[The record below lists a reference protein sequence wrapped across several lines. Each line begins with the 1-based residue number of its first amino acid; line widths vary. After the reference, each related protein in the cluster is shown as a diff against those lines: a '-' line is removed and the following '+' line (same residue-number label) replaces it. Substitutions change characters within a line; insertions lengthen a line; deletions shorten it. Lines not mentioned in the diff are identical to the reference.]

1 MKKIKKEMN
10 LKSKSISKTLKQSY
24 NLLLIFTIIVGLVA
38 IIGITVLDRSM
49 KNYINGADAAD
60 NALKMCRIDI
70 NIAARNIREMAL
82 NDDASSYDGYM
93 QTIEEKLTDT
103 GVWLKVLQETEV
115 VDETERLEYV
125 DALTNWA
132 NDAYLIAQ
140 TIQAGDKETGTEM
153 IFSQCIPALD
163 NLVELSLEMSDD
175 LDAIVASSTM
185 KGEITFYG
193 GTIIVIAVTIIA
205 IALSNKIGKRVSES
219 ITVPL
224 LELEHATT
232 ELANGNLHFDIE
244 YSEDNEFGRLADGL
258 RRSVVT
264 LQSYVD
270 SIGFI
275 MKEFAG
281 GNFDVDRQAEWK
293 GDFTNIQSSIR
304 MFEDTMAETVE
315 GLQHVAKQVESD
327 AGQVSSTSLE
337 LADGATEQASVMQ
350 QFSAT
355 VETLYEQVTANAEY
369 AENISKQVE
378 NVGVEISHT
387 NEKMQAM
394 VQSMR
399 EINESSQKIHKIID
413 TINDVADQTNLL
425 ALNASIEA
433 ARAGEAGRGFAV
445 VANQVTALAAQT
457 AEAAKESTML
467 IETSIREVESG
478 MSITDEI
485 AQQQENVAVDAQSI
499 VTEVSNIAATLKA
512 QDESFEQLNT
522 GISQINNVIQTN
534 SATSQQCAASSQE
547 MNGQANTLGNLISAF
562 KIHQR
567 VS

>member
-1 MKKIKKEMN
+1 MKKMKKEMSI
-10 LKSKSISKTLKQSY
+10 KTKSISQALKKSY
-24 NLLLIFTIIVGLVA
+24 NLLLVFTIIVGVVA

-82 NDDASSYDGYM
+82 NDDTSSYDGYM

-103 GVWLKVLQETEV
+103 GVWLKVLQDTKV

-125 DALTNWA
+125 DALTSWA

-140 TIQAGDKETGTEM
+140 TIQAGDRETGTEM

-163 NLVELSLEMSDD
+163 NLVELSLAMSDD
-175 LDAIVASSTM
+175 IDAIVTASTM

-193 GTIIVIAVTIIA
+193 GTIIIIVVTVLAVVFA
-205 IALSNKIGKRVSES
+205 NKISKNVRAS

-224 LELEHATT
+224 LELEHDTA

-244 YSEDNEFGRLADGL
+244 YNEDNEFGRLADGL
-258 RRSVVT
+258 RRSVAT
-264 LQSYVD
+264 LQSYVE
-270 SIGFI
+270 SIGYI

-281 GNFDVDRQAEWK
+281 GNFDVEKQAEWK

-304 MFEDTMAETVE
+304 MFEDTMAETLE

-350 QFSAT
+350 QFAAT

-369 AENISKQVE
+369 ADNISKQVE
-378 NVGVEISHT
+378 NVGVEISRT

-394 VQSMR
+394 VQSMS

-478 MSITDEI
+478 MAITDEI
-485 AQQQENVAVDAQSI
+485 AQQQDKVAVDAQSI
-499 VTEVSNIAATLKA
+499 VAEVSNIATTLKA

-562 KIHQR
+562 KVHQR